1 MKKINLKTLPHL
13 PSSWSSLTWQDL
25 CRVWTVKVRY
35 GGQPDIAI
43 CAALLELCGLTVSGR
58 GKADEHSG
66 EEVYLLT
73 GKQGRQWRTTPRELA
88 HAARQA
94 IPWFEY
100 PYGDPGQDEKKDD
113 KGKVI
118 QERRE
123 AHPGYVGPLRDALML
138 RDETIIVSGGKVSTQ
153 RDHKRL
159 NLHLGQTRVFSLPQ
173 VACNNLTWSQYRALQ
188 PIASQLWQDGITDE
202 QALDLQAQFMA
213 QILVPRSLA
222 LLDTSGDTIRLR
234 PHFTYRYSSEQAD
247 SLVGYW
253 KKKLSKGDMEI
264 TTLFHICHQV
274 WQTALVYYSKAYPML
289 FDGGGK
295 HGPMNDALQGE
306 VGTVNTIM
314 KYSGY
319 SEQQQVYDS
328 NLPFVLDI
336 LNTMTK
342 EAKEIEAMNAKI
354 KHK

>member
-1 MKKINLKTLPHL
+1 MTSKEFKHLPPL
-13 PSSWSSLTWQDL
+13 PSSWSSLAWQEL

-43 CAALLELCGLTVSGR
+43 CAAMLDLCGLTVAGR
-58 GKADEHSG
+58 DKMDEHSG

-73 GKQGRQWRTTPRELA
+73 DKDGRQWRTTPRELA

-94 IPWFEY
+94 IPWFNY

-113 KGKVI
+113 KGKVV

-138 RDETIIVSGGKVSTQ
+138 QDETVSVSGNNVSARHGRRWFKSLFDRTI
-153 RDHKRL
+153 
-159 NLHLGQTRVFSLPQ
+159 VFALPQ

-188 PIASQLWQDGITDE
+188 PIASQLWQEGVTDE

-234 PHFTYRYSSEQAD
+234 PHYTFKYSSEQAD
-247 SLVGYW
+247 NLVGYW
-253 KKKLSKGDMEI
+253 KKKLRKGSMEI

-289 FDGGGK
+289 FEGGGR

>member
-1 MKKINLKTLPHL
+1 MNRNNLKTLLPL
-13 PSSWSSLTWQDL
+13 PSSWSSLAWQEL

-43 CAALLELCGLTVSGR
+43 CAALLDLCGLTVSGR
-58 GKADEHSG
+58 DKEDEHSG

-73 GKQGRQWRTTPRELA
+73 DKQSQQWRTTPRELA

-94 IPWFEY
+94 IPWFDY

-138 RDETIIVSGGKVSTQ
+138 QDETVSVSGNKVST
-153 RDHKRL
+153 RHGRRWFKSLFGR
-159 NLHLGQTRVFSLPQ
+159 TIVFALPQ

-188 PIASQLWQDGITDE
+188 PIASQLWQEGITDE

-234 PHFTYRYSSEQAD
+234 PHYTYKYSSEQAD
-247 SLVGYW
+247 NLVGYW
-253 KKKLSKGDMEI
+253 KKKLRKGDMEI

-289 FDGGGK
+289 FEGGGK

-306 VGTVNTIM
+306 VGTVNTVM

>member
-1 MKKINLKTLPHL
+1 MKKINLKTLPPL
-13 PSSWSSLTWQDL
+13 PSSWSSLAWQEL

-43 CAALLELCGLTVSGR
+43 CAAMLDLCGLTVAGR
-58 GKADEHSG
+58 DKADEHSG

-73 GKQGRQWRTTPRELA
+73 DKDGRQWRTTSRELA

-94 IPWFEY
+94 IPWFDY

-118 QERRE
+118 QEQRE

-138 RDETIIVSGGKVSTQ
+138 QDETVSVSGNKVSARHGNRWFKSLFGRTI
-153 RDHKRL
+153 
-159 NLHLGQTRVFSLPQ
+159 VFALPQ

-234 PHFTYRYSSEQAD
+234 PHYTFKYSSEQAD
-247 SLVGYW
+247 NLVGYW
-253 KKKLSKGDMEI
+253 NKKLSKGSMEI

-289 FDGGGK
+289 FEGGGK

-336 LNTMTK
+336 LNTITK
-342 EAKEIEAMNAKI
+342 EAKEIEAMNAK
-354 KHK
+354 

>member
-1 MKKINLKTLPHL
+1 MTSKEFKHLPPL
-13 PSSWSSLTWQDL
+13 PSSWSTLTWHQL
-25 CRVWTVKVRY
+25 CRVWTVKVQY
-35 GGQPDIAI
+35 GGQPDVAI
-43 CAALLELCGLTVSGR
+43 CAALLDLFGLTVAGR
-58 GKADEHSG
+58 DKADEHSG

-73 GKQGRQWRTTPRELA
+73 DKDGQQWRTTPRELA

-94 IPWFEY
+94 IPWFDY
-100 PYGDPGQDEKKDD
+100 PYGDPGQEEKKDD
-113 KGKVI
+113 KGNVI
-118 QERRE
+118 QEQRD
-123 AHPGYVGPLRDALML
+123 AHYGYVGPLRDALML
-138 RDETIIVSGGKVSTQ
+138 QDETVSVSGNNVSARHGRRWFKSLFDRTI
-153 RDHKRL
+153 
-159 NLHLGQTRVFSLPQ
+159 VFALPQ

-188 PIASQLWQDGITDE
+188 PIASQLWQEGVTDE

-234 PHFTYRYSSEQAD
+234 PHFTFRYSSEQAD

-289 FDGGGK
+289 FEGGGK

-342 EAKEIEAMNAKI
+342 EAKEIEAVNAKI

>member
-1 MKKINLKTLPHL
+1 MEKINLKTIPPL
-13 PSSWSSLTWQDL
+13 PSSWSSLAWQEL
-25 CRVWTVKVRY
+25 CRMWTVKVRY

-43 CAALLELCGLTVSGR
+43 CAALIDLCGLTIVGR
-58 GKADEHSG
+58 GKMDEHTG
-66 EEVYLLT
+66 EDTYLLT
-73 GKQGRQWRTTPRELA
+73 DKDGQQWRTTPRELA

-94 IPWFEY
+94 IPWFDY

-138 RDETIIVSGGKVSTQ
+138 QDETVSVSGNNVSV
-153 RDHKRL
+153 RHGRRRFKSL
-159 NLHLGQTRVFSLPQ
+159 CGWTRVFALPQ

-188 PIASQLWQDGITDE
+188 PIASQLWQEGISDE

-234 PHFTYRYSSEQAD
+234 PHFTFKYSSEQAD

-253 KKKLSKGDMEI
+253 KKKLSKGSMEI

-289 FDGGGK
+289 FEGGGK
-295 HGPMNDALQGE
+295 QGPMNDALQGE

>member
-1 MKKINLKTLPHL
+1 
-13 PSSWSSLTWQDL
+13 
-25 CRVWTVKVRY
+25 
-35 GGQPDIAI
+35 
-43 CAALLELCGLTVSGR
+43 
-58 GKADEHSG
+58 
-66 EEVYLLT
+66 
-73 GKQGRQWRTTPRELA
+73 
-88 HAARQA
+88 
-94 IPWFEY
+94 
-100 PYGDPGQDEKKDD
+100 
-113 KGKVI
+113 
-118 QERRE
+118 
-123 AHPGYVGPLRDALML
+123 
-138 RDETIIVSGGKVSTQ
+138 
-153 RDHKRL
+153 
-159 NLHLGQTRVFSLPQ
+159 
-173 VACNNLTWSQYRALQ
+173 
-188 PIASQLWQDGITDE
+188 
-202 QALDLQAQFMA
+202 MA

-234 PHFTYRYSSEQAD
+234 PHYTFKYSSEQAD

-289 FDGGGK
+289 FEGGSK

-342 EAKEIEAMNAKI
+342 EAKEIEAMNAKM
-354 KHK
+354 KH

>member
-1 MKKINLKTLPHL
+1 MEKINLKTVPPL
-13 PSSWSSLTWQDL
+13 PSSWSSLAWQEL

-43 CAALLELCGLTVSGR
+43 CAALLDLCGLTVAGR
-58 GKADEHSG
+58 DKADEHSG

-73 GKQGRQWRTTPRELA
+73 DKDGRQWRTTPRELA

-94 IPWFEY
+94 IPWFDY

-113 KGKVI
+113 KGKVV

-123 AHPGYVGPLRDALML
+123 PHHGYVGPLRDALML
-138 RDETIIVSGGKVSTQ
+138 QDETVSVSGNKVST
-153 RDHKRL
+153 RRSRRWFKSLCGR
-159 NLHLGQTRVFSLPQ
+159 TIVFALPQ

-222 LLDTSGDTIRLR
+222 LLDTSGDTIRLC
-234 PHFTYRYSSEQAD
+234 PHYTFKYSSEQAD

-253 KKKLSKGDMEI
+253 KKKLSKGGMEI

-289 FDGGGK
+289 FEGGGK
-295 HGPMNDALQGE
+295 QGPMNDALQGE

>member
-1 MKKINLKTLPHL
+1 MKKINLKTLPPL
-13 PSSWSSLTWQDL
+13 PSSWSSLAWQEL
-25 CRVWTVKVRY
+25 CRVWTVKVWY

-43 CAALLELCGLTVSGR
+43 CAAMLDLCGLTVAGR
-58 GKADEHSG
+58 DKMDEHSG

-73 GKQGRQWRTTPRELA
+73 DKSGRRWRTTPRELA

-94 IPWFEY
+94 IPWFDY

-138 RDETIIVSGGKVSTQ
+138 QDETVSVSGNKVSARHGHRWFKSLFGRTM
-153 RDHKRL
+153 
-159 NLHLGQTRVFSLPQ
+159 VFALPQ

-188 PIASQLWQDGITDE
+188 PIASQLWQEGITDE

-234 PHFTYRYSSEQAD
+234 PHYTFKYSSEQAD

-253 KKKLSKGDMEI
+253 KKKLSKGSMEI

-289 FDGGGK
+289 FEGGGK

-314 KYSGY
+314 KYFGY

>member
-1 MKKINLKTLPHL
+1 MEKINLKTVPPL
-13 PSSWSSLTWQDL
+13 PSSWSSLAWQEL

-43 CAALLELCGLTVSGR
+43 CAALLDLCGLTVAGR
-58 GKADEHSG
+58 DKADEHSG

-73 GKQGRQWRTTPRELA
+73 DKDGRQWRTTPRELA

-94 IPWFEY
+94 IPWFDY

-113 KGKVI
+113 KGKVV

-123 AHPGYVGPLRDALML
+123 PHHGYVGPLRDALML
-138 RDETIIVSGGKVSTQ
+138 QDETVSVSGNKVST
-153 RDHKRL
+153 RRSRRWFKSLCGR
-159 NLHLGQTRVFSLPQ
+159 TIVFALPQ

-222 LLDTSGDTIRLR
+222 LLDTSGDTIRLC
-234 PHFTYRYSSEQAD
+234 PHYTFKYSSEQAD

-289 FDGGGK
+289 FEGGGK
-295 HGPMNDALQGE
+295 QGPMNDALQGE

>member
-1 MKKINLKTLPHL
+1 MEKINLKTLPSL
-13 PSSWSSLTWQDL
+13 PSSWSSLAWQEL
-25 CRVWTVKVRY
+25 CRAWTVKVRY

-43 CAALLELCGLTVSGR
+43 CTALLDLCGLTVAGR
-58 GKADEHSG
+58 DKADDHSG
-66 EEVYLLT
+66 EDVYMLT
-73 GKQGRQWRTTPRELA
+73 DKDGQKWRATPRELA

-94 IPWFEY
+94 IPWFDY
-100 PYGDPGQDEKKDD
+100 PYGDPGQEEKKDD

-138 RDETIIVSGGKVSTQ
+138 QDETVSVSGGKVST
-153 RDHKRL
+153 RHGRRWFKSL
-159 NLHLGQTRVFSLPQ
+159 CGWTRVFALPQ

-188 PIASQLWQDGITDE
+188 PITSQLWQEGITDE

-234 PHFTYRYSSEQAD
+234 PHYTFKYSSEQAD
-247 SLVGYW
+247 NLVGYW
-253 KKKLSKGDMEI
+253 KKKLRRGDMEI

-289 FDGGGK
+289 FEGGGK

-319 SEQQQVYDS
+319 SDQQQVYDS

-342 EAKEIEAMNAKI
+342 EAKEIEAMNAKM

>member
-1 MKKINLKTLPHL
+1 MGKINIKALPPL
-13 PSSWSSLTWQDL
+13 PSSWSSLAWQEL

-43 CAALLELCGLTVSGR
+43 CAALLDLCGLTVAGR
-58 GKADEHSG
+58 DKADEHSG
-66 EEVYLLT
+66 EDVYLLT
-73 GKQGRQWRTTPRELA
+73 DKDGQKWRTTPRELA
-88 HAARQA
+88 HAAQQA
-94 IPWFEY
+94 IPWFDY

-113 KGKVI
+113 KGKVV

-123 AHPGYVGPLRDALML
+123 PHHGYVGPLRDALML
-138 RDETIIVSGGKVSTQ
+138 QDETVSVSGNKVST
-153 RDHKRL
+153 RRSRRWFKSLCGR
-159 NLHLGQTRVFSLPQ
+159 TIVFALPQ

-234 PHFTYRYSSEQAD
+234 PHFTFKYSSEQAD
-247 SLVGYW
+247 NLVGYW
-253 KKKLSKGDMEI
+253 KKKLSKGSMEI

-289 FDGGGK
+289 FEGGGK
-295 HGPMNDALQGE
+295 QGPMNDALQGE